1 MVWYNHW
8 GWNCLKKTS
17 STVSDPF
24 AKGLAYYCWQELPFF
39 LAGSVKS
46 RTERVWRLPTF
57 SPIIFCLLRG
67 HWGDNEVRCV
77 LAVTLTQ
84 LRQDFSIQAIVLPIP
99 FKSTKTKCIFF
110 SYLFIKQNLTA
121 WMTKYLSK
129 WIFMPCAENL
139 VNAIFTPCKHRAH
152 VWRNF
157 TRSLKADVLCLMP
170 LTKF

>member
-39 LAGSVKS
+39 LTGSVKS

-110 SYLFIKQNLTA
+110 SYLFVYLLNRTWLREWLNIFRSESLCLAQKIW
-121 WMTKYLSK
+121 WMLSSPLAS
-129 WIFMPCAENL
+129 IELMYEE
-139 VNAIFTPCKHRAH
+139 TSQE
-152 VWRNF
+152 VWRQMF
-157 TRSLKADVLCLMP
+157 FV
-170 LTKF
+170 